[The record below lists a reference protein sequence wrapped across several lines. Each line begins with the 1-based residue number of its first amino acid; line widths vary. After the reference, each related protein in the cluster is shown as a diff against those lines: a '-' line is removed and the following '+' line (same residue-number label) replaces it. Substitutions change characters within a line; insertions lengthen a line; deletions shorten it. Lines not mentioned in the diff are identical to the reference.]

1 MKWKKSSKILMVK
14 ALLLGDSVT
23 SWWYQEKNRFAVIG
37 NRQRIDRRNK
47 KEQGSIGPIPLK
59 IETIK

>member
-1 MKWKKSSKILMVK
+1 MKMEKRVTMMVE
-14 ALLLGDSVT
+14 ALLGDSVT
-23 SWWYQEKNRFAVIG
+23 SRWNQVKNGFAVIG

>member
-1 MKWKKSSKILMVK
+1 MKMEKRVTMMVE
-14 ALLLGDSVT
+14 ALLGDSVT
-23 SWWYQEKNRFAVIG
+23 SRWNQVKNRFAVIG